1 MTRAFTYEDFVQYG
15 EQYGVTHC
23 LPDAIVQ
30 DPTRH
35 QETLAYGHVHE
46 HTLCKGVTLLH
57 TDIHFLVPYYAH
69 SHLHDAYSF
78 AMLLNGQLRIGMERS
93 PLQTVGPACG
103 INTRYHNERMQTHYL
118 PGTRL
123 AALDVVVDNREVEY
137 SPFTDKL
144 QPVLEA
150 APPTFSIAAKDNAF
164 LESVR
169 LQLQLAQDESVGGLV
184 YEALGLQLL
193 ARVRAV
199 ADGSHDWHSNDRLTR
214 RDHERLSAL
223 REYIYRNPWQ
233 PHTME
238 SLSQFAEM
246 GESALRKKF
255 HLKFN
260 TSIMACIREYR
271 LQVAQRY
278 LEQGESI
285 EKVALLAGY
294 RHSSNFSAA
303 FRKRFGVSPRHHQP
317 R

>member
-1 MTRAFTYEDFVQYG
+1 MTRAFTYADFVQYG

-23 LPDAIVQ
+23 LPEAIVQ

-35 QETLAYGHVHE
+35 HETLAYGQVRE
-46 HTLCKGVTLLH
+46 HALCKGITLLH
-57 TDIHFLVPYYAH
+57 TDIHFLVPYHAH

-78 AMLLNGQLRIGMERS
+78 AMLLNGQLRIGHERS

-103 INTRYHNERMQTHYL
+103 INTSYSNERMQTHYL

-123 AALDVVVDNREVEY
+123 AALDVVVDKREIEQSAY
-137 SPFTDKL
+137 TERL
-144 QPVLEA
+144 RPVLEA
-150 APPTFSIAAKDNAF
+150 APETFSVAAQDNAF

-169 LQLQLAQDESVGGLV
+169 LQLQMAQDDSVGALV

-193 ARVRAV
+193 ARVRA
-199 ADGSHDWHSNDRLTR
+199 AAGGSPDWHTNDRLSR
-214 RDHERLSAL
+214 RDHERLGAL

-233 PHTME
+233 PHTLQSM
-238 SLSQFAEM
+238 SHFAGM

-255 HLKFN
+255 QLKFN
-260 TSIMACIREYR
+260 TSIMACVKEYR

-278 LEQGESI
+278 LEQGESV
-285 EKVALLAGY
+285 EKVARLAGY

-303 FRKRFGVSPRHHQP
+303 FRKRFGVSPRHHRP
-317 R
+317 G